1 MVDEDKRVA
10 TDILLSIEAKLT
22 TLDKRVQN
30 SEYLLKTL
38 LGKANKAQ
46 SVPPPTSP
54 QTIPKMA
61 APYPMDVINKD
72 NFENRPKTNRFS
84 EMAAN
89 QGVDIEDRTGTYVA
103 KPAENGGEMV
113 ESSLRG
119 ASRGQRG
126 PKPKGSKS
134 TVTQVLNRG
143 NEVLFLANIEVLD
156 TNNELV
162 SQTRT
167 NTKGRWMMSLA
178 PGDYQVHV
186 TKRFPPDS
194 GKKSIDTEYQ
204 ISVPPSDKPLELDPF
219 LVDMG

>member
-1 MVDEDKRVA
+1 MVDEGKRTA
-10 TDILLSIEAKLT
+10 TEILLSIEDRLI

-38 LGKANKAQ
+38 LNKANKVTPQ
-46 SVPPPTSP
+46 SAPAP
-54 QTIPKMA
+54 PKMA
-61 APYPMDVINKD
+61 APYPIDVINKD
-72 NFENRPKTNRFS
+72 NFETRPKTNRFS
-84 EMAAN
+84 EMAAG
-89 QGVDIEDRTGTYVA
+89 QGIDLDDKTYIA
-103 KPAENGGEMV
+103 KPAENGGDMV

-126 PKPKGSKS
+126 PKPKGPKS
-134 TVTQVLNRG
+134 TVSQVLNRG

-156 TNNELV
+156 GNNELV

-167 NTKGRWMMSLA
+167 NTKGRWMMSLT